1 MVVATVVAMVEG
13 KDGDVL
19 VEVVVVVNVKIKH
32 RFAAVQGPLL
42 LSLKYIRPS
51 PEKK

>member
-1 MVVATVVAMVEG
+1 MVEG